1 MEKNAL
7 IISGFGSLLKVL
19 DARAYVSV
27 FKGELDNIKFNVP
40 VYELLSDKEFISEYE
55 YYNVSGIIGTLTGLN
70 IVITKEKI

>member
-19 DARAYVSV
+19 DARVYVSV
-27 FKGELDNIKFNVP
+27 FKGEKDNIKFNVP
-40 VYELLSDKEFISEYE
+40 VYELLADKEFISEYE